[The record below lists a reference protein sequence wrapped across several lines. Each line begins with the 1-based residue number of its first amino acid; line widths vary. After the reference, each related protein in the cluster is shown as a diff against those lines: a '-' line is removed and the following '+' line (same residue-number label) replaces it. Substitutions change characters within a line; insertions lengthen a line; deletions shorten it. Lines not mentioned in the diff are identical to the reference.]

1 MNFYFFD
8 PGTLDPEAGRRGP
21 GCQNLAFQRFD
32 PMILCSFLWRIRW
45 TTLESHSS
53 KQMMVYEQITF
64 FIKSRIFQN
73 LILWWKIDFWA
84 WKQVSGHA
92 RTVPDLEKPGKRTEK
107 PEKSKKKNKK
117 EKANFYKKGLPEL
130 LFKNML
136 EMLSIVRKRGA
147 GESTIQKGDSRFCDG
162 QIPHSGIWNSLTCL
176 AIN

>member
-64 FIKSRIFQN
+64 FIKN
-73 LILWWKIDFWA
+73 LIFYNFFWDRKTEF
-84 WKQVSGHA
+84 WIKKNRNRNRIEPEPD
-92 RTVPDLEKPGKRTEK
+92 RTGTGLNRSRPKPNRTE
-107 PEKSKKKNKK
+107 PNRGIPGNADLKKN
-117 EKANFYKKGLPEL
+117 
-130 LFKNML
+130 FKICNL
-136 EMLSIVRKRGA
+136 RSETSGREGFFIRRPLQ
-147 GESTIQKGDSRFCDG
+147 ES
-162 QIPHSGIWNSLTCL
+162 
-176 AIN
+176 

>member
-64 FIKSRIFQN
+64 FYKKANFSKLDIIMKMASRT
-73 LILWWKIDFWA
+73 
-84 WKQVSGHA
+84 
-92 RTVPDLEKPGKRTEK
+92 RPDRSRPGNAGKRTEK
-107 PEKSKKKNKK
+107 PEQSRKKLEKK
-117 EKANFYKKGLPEL
+117 
-130 LFKNML
+130 
-136 EMLSIVRKRGA
+136 R
-147 GESTIQKGDSRFCDG
+147 
-162 QIPHSGIWNSLTCL
+162 
-176 AIN
+176 